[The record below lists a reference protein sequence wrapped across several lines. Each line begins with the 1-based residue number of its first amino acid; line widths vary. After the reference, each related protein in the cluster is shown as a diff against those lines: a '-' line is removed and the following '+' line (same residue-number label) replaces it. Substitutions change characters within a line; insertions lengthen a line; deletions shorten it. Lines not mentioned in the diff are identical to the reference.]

1 MKKQFILRCEEN
13 GFINFPQ
20 AKMPRVTNE
29 FFFFLNGVPHSLE
42 TDIRYADIF
51 GNEFK
56 LNGVIGFLTLNKTLE
71 MK

>member
-29 FFFFLNGVPHSLE
+29 FFLWMVCHIKPKHVS
-42 TDIRYADIF
+42 DIRYADIF

-56 LNGVIGFLTLNKTLE
+56 LNGVIGFLTLN
-71 MK
+71 